1 MQLNLK
7 SSCWETEIIKKIVEQ
22 IVVVSNPQKIILFGS
37 YAYGT
42 PNEESDIDLPV
53 IKSNI
58 RSTIEEYTKIRKSLK
73 GIKSPF
79 DIILLT
85 PEEYEFYS
93 LSWKNSI
100 AAEAR
105 EKGVTL
111 YER

>member
-1 MQLNLK
+1 MAV
-7 SSCWETEIIKKIVEQ
+7 SS
-22 IVVVSNPQKIILFGS
+22 PQKIILFGS

-42 PNEESDIDLPV
+42 PSEESDIDLLVVKPD
-53 IKSNI
+53 I
-58 RSTIEEYTKIRKSLK
+58 RSKTEEYTKIRKSLK
-73 GIKSPF
+73 GIRFPF

-93 LSWKNSI
+93 RNWKNSV

-105 EKGVTL
+105 EKGITL